1 MNNILDLSNPV
12 NQRMAAS
19 MLIWLTMREGGVLIL
34 PLEDLE
40 PIWSNIGKYDFQ
52 YIMDDTR
59 SEISLKVNN
68 EQG

>member
-1 MNNILDLSNPV
+1 MNNILNLSDPV

-34 PLEDLE
+34 PLEDLA
-40 PIWSNIGKYDFQ
+40 PIWTNIEKYGFH